1 MPNQCIDGAFCRR
14 VGRDCAHDGVRR
26 ERRDENDAASFRHD
40 REELLHEKEGR
51 PDIDCEELVE
61 IFDGRFLDGCC
72 SRDPCI
78 GDQNVEAIADDAAG
92 LLGKLVRAV
101 SGGEICRY
109 GVRTTT
115 RLLYVSDNTIGFIRA
130 AAVMDENL
138 GAGRS
143 ERECAGAAHAAGS
156 AGNKGGLA

>member
-51 PDIDCEELVE
+51 PDIDCEALVE
-61 IFDGRFLDGCC
+61 IFDRSFLDGCC

-78 GDQNVEAIADDAAG
+78 GNQNVEAIADDAAG
-92 LLGKLVRAV
+92 LLGKPVCAV

-115 RLLYVSDNTIGFIRA
+115 RLLYVGDNTIGFIPNDNRTLRVSRPMRYALSLLA
-130 AAVMDENL
+130 AFAWTAL
-138 GAGRS
+138 AP
-143 ERECAGAAHAAGS
+143 AAPFS
-156 AGNKGGLA
+156 